1 MIGARGGDG
10 VIEILEQ
17 TPQLVLCVKPV
28 GVRAQGEA
36 EADLPALLKRQLG
49 CEIYPVHRLDQA
61 VGGVMVFAKTAPAAA
76 KLSQAI
82 AGGTLQKEYL
92 AVLERSPERA
102 EGELSDLLF
111 HDRTKNKTYVVSRQR
126 KGVKEAKLAYRVL
139 DVQNGLCLVRI
150 RLYTGRTHQ
159 IRVQFAS
166 RGMPLVGDGKY
177 GSRKNAA
184 APALWSYALTLPM
197 GGAIARIRAL
207 PEAAGVWAPFEQA
220 LRMLT

>member
-1 MIGARGGDG
+1 M
-10 VIEILEQ
+10 IEILEQ

-92 AVLERSPERA
+92 AVLERSPEQT
-102 EGELSDLLF
+102 EGELSDFLF

-184 APALWSYALTLPM
+184 SPALWSYALTLPM

>member
-1 MIGARGGDG
+1 M
-10 VIEILEQ
+10 IEILEQ

-36 EADLPALLKRQLG
+36 EADLPALLKQQLG

-92 AVLERSPERA
+92 AVLERSPEQT